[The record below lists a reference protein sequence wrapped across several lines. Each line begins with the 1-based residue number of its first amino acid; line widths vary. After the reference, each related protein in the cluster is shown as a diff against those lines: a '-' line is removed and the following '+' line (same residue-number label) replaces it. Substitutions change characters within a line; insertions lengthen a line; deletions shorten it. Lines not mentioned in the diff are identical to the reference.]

1 MPIIWTGIVPLL
13 AKVDCTF
20 VLAKD
25 KGSLATVMK
34 LYGIAVAQLNPVM
47 RLIEFFNN
55 FRPRVD
61 LAYSLNKIP
70 SS

>member
-1 MPIIWTGIVPLL
+1 MPIIRTAIALLL
-13 AKVDCTF
+13 AKADRTF

-25 KGSLATVMK
+25 KGLLATVMK
-34 LYGIAVAQLNPVM
+34 LYGIAVAQVNPVM

-55 FRPRVD
+55 FRPRVE